1 MQKIKELRMA
11 LVILVIGVFF
21 ISGCFF
27 DKKYEVTF
35 KTNGG
40 SKLDSLVIKSGSK
53 IEDVEEPTKE
63 GYKFLG
69 WYSNGKEFDFD
80 KKIEEDVTLV
90 AKWEKVEI
98 DYEVEDEE
106 EETTTTSTT
115 KKTTVKKATS
125 KKTSTKKKTTTS
137 KKTTTTKATTT
148 KETTTKETTTS
159 TTTTTT
165 TASTTSTTTTSTT
178 STTTSTTTTVPVEIT
193 TKPIDTVVPVP
204 TPTPDEPTTTVPV
217 EVKMSISEVQKSV
230 DNQETPDIDET
241 SYVITLDLQSET
253 HNIENNISDE
263 DYAKLIA
270 SDKTKWVI
278 ENNYDIVY
286 ENIYDINILDK
297 FKLEC
302 SETDIQSL
310 LIFDGENH
318 YTLDYDSVEAKWSLN
333 YPVATVGVGLDV
345 KYYGN
350 INLAFVKAI
359 EGDTVTLLKD
369 IELKETVRIYD
380 AITIDGGGYKL
391 SLTDSDIFIIGSLF
405 KEDKVLTINN
415 LVVDCYNFM
424 NISSDTKL
432 EKVLVKDS
440 NIKYSNKLFNDDIT
454 VVIDYENTAVT
465 SILN

>member
-98 DYEVEDEE
+98 DYEVEEE
-106 EETTTTSTT
+106 EEESTTTSTT
-115 KKTTVKKATS
+115 KKTNVKKTIS
-125 KKTSTKKKTTTS
+125 KNSSTKKKTTTS
-137 KKTTTTKATTT
+137 KKTTTTKEITT
-148 KETTTKETTTS
+148 KEKTTKETTTS
-159 TTTTTT
+159 TITTTT
-165 TASTTSTTTTSTT
+165 STTTSTT
-178 STTTSTTTTVPVEIT
+178 STTTSTTTVPVEIT

-230 DNQETPDIDET
+230 DNEETPDIDET

-253 HNIENNISDE
+253 PTVTSNISDE
-263 DYAKLIA
+263 DYKKLID

-278 ENNYDIVY
+278 ENNYDVVY
-286 ENIYDINILDK
+286 ESIYDINTPDK
-297 FKLEC
+297 FKLEGVY
-302 SETDIQSL
+302 TDVTTL
-310 LIFDGENH
+310 LIYDGENH
-318 YTLDYDSVEAKWSLN
+318 YSLDYDSVESKWSLN
-333 YPVATVGVGLDV
+333 YPIATVGVGLDV

-350 INLAFVKAI
+350 INLAFSKAL
-359 EGDTVTLLKD
+359 EGNTITLLKD

-380 AITIDGGGYKL
+380 AITIDGAGHKL
-391 SLTDSDIFIIGSLF
+391 TIADSNVFILESLF
-405 KEDKVLTINN
+405 KEDKILTINN

-454 VVIDYENTAVT
+454 VEIDYENTAVT

>member
-1 MQKIKELRMA
+1 MEKIKELRMA
-11 LVILVIGVFF
+11 LVILLIGMFF

-53 IEDVEEPTKE
+53 IEDIEEPTKK

-80 KKIEEDVTLV
+80 TKIEEDVTLV
-90 AKWEKVEI
+90 AKWEKEEI
-98 DYEVEDEE
+98 DYEEEVEE
-106 EETTTTSTT
+106 ESTTTTTT
-115 KKTTVKKATS
+115 TTKKATS
-125 KKTSTKKKTTTS
+125 KKTTKKTT
-137 KKTTTTKATTT
+137 KKRTTTTK
-148 KETTTKETTTS
+148 KETTTKEVTTEKTTSSTTTTTTTTS
-159 TTTTTT
+159 TTTTE
-165 TASTTSTTTTSTT
+165 TTTTE
-178 STTTSTTTTVPVEIT
+178 TTTTTLPVETTTTPVEIT
-193 TKPIDTVVPVP
+193 TKPVDTVVPVP
-204 TPTPDEPTTTVPV
+204 TPTPEETTTVPV
-217 EVKMSISEVQKSV
+217 EVKMSISEVQKSI
-230 DNQETPDIDET
+230 DDELTPDVDET

-253 HNIENNISDE
+253 PNIENNISDE

-350 INLAFVKAI
+350 INLAFVKAL

-454 VVIDYENTAVT
+454 VAIDYENTAVT

>member
-1 MQKIKELRMA
+1 MQKVKELRMA
-11 LVILVIGVFF
+11 LVILVIGMFF

-40 SKLDSLVIKSGSK
+40 TKLDSLVIKNGDK
-53 IEDVEEPTKE
+53 LEDIEEPTKE

-106 EETTTTSTT
+106 EETTITSTT

-137 KKTTTTKATTT
+137 KKITTTKETTT

-165 TASTTSTTTTSTT
+165 STTTS
-178 STTTSTTTTVPVEIT
+178 TTSTTTTVPVEIT

-230 DNQETPDIDET
+230 DNEETPDIDET
-241 SYVITLDLQSET
+241 SYVITLDLQSENPT
-253 HNIENNISDE
+253 VISNISDE
-263 DYAKLIA
+263 DYKKLID

-278 ENNYDIVY
+278 ENNYDVVY
-286 ENIYDINILDK
+286 EGIYDINTPDK
-297 FKLEC
+297 FKLEGVY
-302 SETDIQSL
+302 TDVTTL
-310 LIFDGENH
+310 LIYDGENH
-318 YTLDYDSVEAKWSLN
+318 YSLDYDSVESKWSLN
-333 YPVATVGVGLDV
+333 YPIATIGVGLDV

-350 INLAFVKAI
+350 INLAFSKAL
-359 EGDTVTLLKD
+359 EGNTVTLLKD

-380 AITIDGGGYKL
+380 AITIDGAGHKL
-391 SLTDSDIFIIGSLF
+391 TIADSNVFILESLF
-405 KEDKVLTINN
+405 KEDKILTINN

-454 VVIDYENTAVT
+454 VEIDYENTAVT

>member
-106 EETTTTSTT
+106 EETTTTSIT

-137 KKTTTTKATTT
+137 KKTTIT

-165 TASTTSTTTTSTT
+165 TTSTTSTTTSTT

-217 EVKMSISEVQKSV
+217 EVKMSISEVQRSI
-230 DNQETPDIDET
+230 DNEETPDIDET
-241 SYVITLDLQSET
+241 SYVITLDLQSENPT
-253 HNIENNISDE
+253 VISNISDE
-263 DYAKLIA
+263 DYK
-270 SDKTKWVI
+270 K
-278 ENNYDIVY
+278 
-286 ENIYDINILDK
+286 
-297 FKLEC
+297 
-302 SETDIQSL
+302 
-310 LIFDGENH
+310 
-318 YTLDYDSVEAKWSLN
+318 
-333 YPVATVGVGLDV
+333 
-345 KYYGN
+345 
-350 INLAFVKAI
+350 
-359 EGDTVTLLKD
+359 
-369 IELKETVRIYD
+369 
-380 AITIDGGGYKL
+380 
-391 SLTDSDIFIIGSLF
+391 
-405 KEDKVLTINN
+405 
-415 LVVDCYNFM
+415 
-424 NISSDTKL
+424 SS
-432 EKVLVKDS
+432 
-440 NIKYSNKLFNDDIT
+440 Y
-454 VVIDYENTAVT
+454 
-465 SILN
+465 